1 MSEDRKHRIG
11 EQEEM
16 GGVSFFS
23 LIGWGNIYF
32 LLGKL
37 TSIKEIVSLTSSSG
51 HFYIVFILATVVH
64 LFSIFNKGKGRCNT
78 LINFE
83 KIQM

>member
-1 MSEDRKHRIG
+1 MSEDRKHQIG

-37 TSIKEIVSLTSSSG
+37 TSIKGIVSLRSIVLGIFTSCS
-51 HFYIVFILATVVH
+51 F
-64 LFSIFNKGKGRCNT
+64 
-78 LINFE
+78 
-83 KIQM
+83 